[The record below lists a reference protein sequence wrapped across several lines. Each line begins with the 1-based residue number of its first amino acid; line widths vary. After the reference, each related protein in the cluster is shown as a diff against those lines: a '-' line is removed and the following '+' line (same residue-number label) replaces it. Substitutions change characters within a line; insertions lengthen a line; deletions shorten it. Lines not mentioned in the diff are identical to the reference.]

1 MKKSIAIL
9 VTVCLTFASFA
20 ESYFT
25 GDGGKSL
32 SIEIST
38 PNLTNIDDNSWLPD
52 LVMNTLATDI
62 EKYSAISVFK
72 TWNLEYMQES
82 QSRAEMLGKDVPIGQ
97 SDVAENVLHV
107 TIIQKPSAYSFSC
120 VVDSKKTNTQLASYN
135 TPTCTLQDLESCKVL
150 KEAAADILA
159 QLGIE
164 LTKNGKDSLLDIG
177 SAAAAKII
185 EGQQNLAKSD
195 VALRHGRTVEALS
208 YYQKYIPTADKDNLA
223 RTQAKLQQ
231 LSSTIAGGD
240 FGIEAA
246 EDKIRFRNQF
256 VEYMQ
261 QTVDFLE
268 ENPPFVYA
276 YLPSTLQSLPL
287 TAANYEKDTM
297 DFVLQGT
304 LLLNGNE
311 KMITDIQLALQ
322 QIDESRYWGEKIYT
336 FPNGWGKSIFFEK
349 TDRWWR
355 DKDKYNYK
363 TIEVTISLCNQ
374 EGEVLSTAK
383 QVFPLKDFQKSGYN
397 VERITD
403 NGIVSVRPYFSCPYP
418 YNFRESSGYKKPQ
431 ILGKKQREKEYV
443 NESNLIEFSNIPV
456 STAKDIE
463 KFNIKIDSVVIEN
476 IPLDISIVNAD
487 VTKPVSY
494 YIVPRCIKR
503 KNITYQN
510 DILLNPGYYEEFIR
524 PFDKVVEDSDNPD
537 TIKAVFLDG
546 VEYYPFQD
554 PQGHQYIAGFE
565 KKRAKADGFLGMYG
579 DVYQITTISKYS
591 NGKQSSK
598 TTMHK
603 GLILIP
609 DSPLDYA
616 LRNTNLY
623 KELDKVEGLFK
634 TAKVHG
640 IPNEAYYEYR
650 SEYYYSD
657 SFNKGDFLTP
667 GETILFCGYPAKL
680 ISRDEGFKLW
690 LKDKG
695 EDPTKLSESK
705 LKKLRKQFDED
716 VI

>member
-120 VVDSKKTNTQLASYN
+120 VVDSKKKNTQIASYN
-135 TPTCTLQDLESCKVL
+135 NPNCSAQDIESCKVL
-150 KEAAADILA
+150 KEATADFLA
-159 QLGIE
+159 QLGVE
-164 LTKNGKDSLLDIG
+164 LTKEGKESLLDIG
-177 SAAAAKII
+177 SAAAVKII

-195 VALRHGRTVEALS
+195 AALRHGRTVEALS

-240 FGIEAA
+240 FGVAVV
-246 EDKIRFRNQF
+246 EDKIRFKKQF
-256 VEYMQ
+256 MEYMQ

-287 TAANYEKDTM
+287 TTENYENGTM

-322 QIDESRYWGEKIYT
+322 QIEESKKWSEKISA
-336 FPNGWGKSIFFEK
+336 FPNGWGKGIFK
-349 TDRWWR
+349 NN
-355 DKDKYNYK
+355 YNK
-363 TIEVTISLCNQ
+363 IEVTISLCNQ
-374 EGEVLSTAK
+374 EGVVLSTVK
-383 QVFPLKDFQKSGYN
+383 QSFWIEDFQKKGYT

-403 NGIVSVRPYFSCPYP
+403 NGIVSIKPYFSCPYP
-418 YNFRESSGYKKPQ
+418 ELSNSQRLILFR
-431 ILGKKQREKEYV
+431 
-443 NESNLIEFSNIPV
+443 NIPV

-463 KFNIKIDSVVIEN
+463 KFNIKIDSIVLETN
-476 IPLDISIVNAD
+476 PLDISIINAD
-487 VTKPVSY
+487 VTKPISY
-494 YIVPRCIKR
+494 YIVSECIK
-503 KNITYQN
+503 NNPHMSDTIYYQN
-510 DILLNPGYYEEFIR
+510 DFMLDPESYKVYIQ
-524 PFDKVVEDSDNPD
+524 PFDKVVKDSDNPD
-537 TIKAVFLDG
+537 IIKAVNLDG
-546 VEYYPFQD
+546 VDYYPFSIK
-554 PQGHQYIAGFE
+554 QGPKGNRFDTVGFE
-565 KKRAKADGFLGMYG
+565 RKRDKSDGFLGMYKDTYDNFATSKSEG
-579 DVYQITTISKYS
+579 GSVSGHTEKHKCMTLIS
-591 NGKQSSK
+591 N
-598 TTMHK
+598 
-603 GLILIP
+603 
-609 DSPLDYA
+609 SPLDKA
-616 LRNTNLY
+616 LRDTRLCG
-623 KELDKVEGLFK
+623 KAEKGLFK
-634 TAKVHG
+634 KGYKTVISYATVSAFVYQSISDFFDAYRHG
-640 IPNEAYYEYR
+640 
-650 SEYYYSD
+650 YSD
-657 SFNKGDFLTP
+657 SFNKGEFLTP
-667 GETILFCGYPAKL
+667 GETILFYDYPVKV

-695 EDPTKLSESK
+695 EDLTKLSESK
-705 LKKLRKQFDED
+705 LKKLRKQFDEN